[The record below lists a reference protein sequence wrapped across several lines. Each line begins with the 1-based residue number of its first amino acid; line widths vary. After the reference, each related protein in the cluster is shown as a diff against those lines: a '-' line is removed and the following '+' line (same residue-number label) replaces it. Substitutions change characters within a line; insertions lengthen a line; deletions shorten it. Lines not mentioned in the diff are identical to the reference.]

1 MLQVI
6 RKYNVRTKEQRKKL
20 KSLMKNRAVCMK
32 SFLVFSCWLGL
43 SYLDELYLL
52 ETLTAILSNTNK

>member
-32 SFLVFSCWLGL
+32 SFWCLVVD
-43 SYLDELYLL
+43 LD
-52 ETLTAILSNTNK
+52 